1 VEGHRAAGRAG
12 VGDCDTHPGPGG
24 REAGRMGVV
33 VLSAEREEEPQF
45 F

>member
-1 VEGHRAAGRAG
+1 VEGDRAAGSAG

-33 VLSAEREEEPQF
+33 VLTTESEEEP
-45 F
+45 